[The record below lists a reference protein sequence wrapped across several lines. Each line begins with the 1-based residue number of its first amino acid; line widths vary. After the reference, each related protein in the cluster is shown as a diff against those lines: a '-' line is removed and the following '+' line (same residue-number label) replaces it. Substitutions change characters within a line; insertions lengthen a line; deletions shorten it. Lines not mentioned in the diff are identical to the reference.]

1 MEPPWIISTADS
13 RARQNTYQNG
23 LSSKSSLSPCV
34 STPCTM
40 RAHFRQSPP
49 GLWGSVCWQQ
59 IPTWRGSRNRKRWK
73 RHVSVQY
80 QWRENVPIKENNSV
94 PLTRTLCD
102 STQPVACIRGYEPSG
117 ASYRDSEPDCRLFQA
132 TFQANTKTTAMHAYL
147 QSLLRQCNGI
157 IVTSNI
163 I

>member
-1 MEPPWIISTADS
+1 MSVENEELVKLSHRGAQIVHRS
-13 RARQNTYQNG
+13 RTHRY
-23 LSSKSSLSPCV
+23 
-34 STPCTM
+34 
-40 RAHFRQSPP
+40 
-49 GLWGSVCWQQ
+49 
-59 IPTWRGSRNRKRWK
+59 
-73 RHVSVQY
+73 
-80 QWRENVPIKENNSV
+80 
-94 PLTRTLCD
+94 

-117 ASYRDSEPDCRLFQA
+117 ASYRDSEPDCSLFQA